1 MPKIIITPAQI
12 AEATREEGHLWR
24 KVNATQLA
32 RARGTNTPKRRRAA
46 FVAVARDALAAVL
59 CERFGLTRI
68 QQLTAAI
75 RAGNPDADFNAINAA
90 AALVLFPSEF
100 R

>member
-1 MPKIIITPAQI
+1 MPKTIIAPEQI

-32 RARGTNTPKRRRAA
+32 RARAINTPKRRRAA

-59 CERFGLTRI
+59 CERFGIKDFR
-68 QQLTAAI
+68 QLTAAI
-75 RAGNPDADFNAINAA
+75 RQGCGKDVDFAKINLTAA
-90 AALVLFPSEF
+90 FALFPSEF
-100 R
+100 